1 MVHNCT
7 FFRMA
12 VRATSSLEELLTCS
26 VCLEVYSNPKT
37 LPCHHSF
44 CQTCLEK
51 LPKED
56 THSFYCPTCCRHTEL
71 PDGGVAA
78 LSTAFYL
85 YKCKEIHSSLK
96 KEFKCGNCHK
106 NTAANY
112 CKMCTSPLCVACT
125 ELHNNLSKFSSH
137 EMLNIVLVQ
146 NLLSAVEQFSEV
158 KAEVRGEAHLQQFSH
173 EDPEQQWKNIDQLLR
188 FLQTGGGE
196 SSSVD
201 GVPQA
206 DHLLLSIAE
215 LNALSQCYS
224 MSAPSIPC
232 DYYGVAIPR
241 ALFFSE
247 FFVQVTKVHCTDER
261 LLSFFL
267 SIESTT
273 CGENL
278 IIPVS
283 SLKCSLIPVVKGKE
297 HNKEYKIKLTDSPGV
312 YQVHCSPLS
321 CGAHSLSV
329 CVFDVQL
336 DLESLVVPFNPHFDT
351 ITPSRA
357 MCGLQHCSN
366 VAGGQNGIVLF
377 TQYWCTVYKASFT
390 AKYFCP
396 PNKPLS
402 VVKSDDAACYVCLSS
417 SNYAILVSK
426 KSIEILHL
434 NGSLCK
440 KMSDPISFMSSPSCV
455 AASFVT
461 GFIYI
466 ADKDKVHILSSDLRF
481 IRSFQ
486 WRSKTVKPMPA
497 DGNVNGISP
506 ESIREFSNVNGMALV
521 VIDGEDFLY
530 VTDGFDNRIQ
540 KFTHHGEYVSSF
552 GKKGFAP
559 GELFLPHGIAVGP
572 GNLLYV
578 AELGNHRIS
587 VFTFGGDFVCCFGE
601 RGSNID
607 QFVCP
612 KGIAFD
618 SNGVMY
624 VCDSNNGRLV
634 LY

>member
-1 MVHNCT
+1 
-7 FFRMA
+7 MA

-51 LPKED
+51 LPKEN
-56 THSFYCPTCCRHTEL
+56 TRSFYCPTCCRRAEL

-85 YKCKEIHSSLK
+85 YKCKEIQSSLK

-106 NTAANY
+106 SAAASY
-112 CKMCTSPLCVACT
+112 CKVCSRPLCIACT
-125 ELHNNLSKFSSH
+125 ELHNNWSEFSSH

-146 NLLSAVEQFSEV
+146 NLLSVVEQFSEM
-158 KAEVRGEAHLQQFSH
+158 KAEVRGETLQQFGH

-201 GVPQA
+201 GVPQE

-215 LNALSQCYS
+215 LNALSQFNS
-224 MSAPSIPC
+224 TSAPSIPR

-247 FFVQVTKVHCTDER
+247 FFVQVNKVHCTDER

-273 CGENL
+273 CGKNL
-278 IIPVS
+278 VIPVS
-283 SLKCSLIPVVKGKE
+283 SLKCSLVPVVKGQE
-297 HNKEYKIKLTDSPGV
+297 QNKEYKIKLTGSPGV

-329 CVFDVQL
+329 RVFDVKL
-336 DLESLVVPFNPHFDT
+336 DPESLVVPFNPYFDT

-357 MCGLQHCSN
+357 MYGLQHCST
-366 VAGGQNGIVLF
+366 VAGGDNGIVLF
-377 TQYWCTVYKASFT
+377 TQYSCKAHKASFT
-390 AKYFCP
+390 AKYFFSQDKP
-396 PNKPLS
+396 PS
-402 VVKSDDAACYVCLSS
+402 VVKSDNTACCVCLSS
-417 SNYAILVSK
+417 SNNVILVSN

-434 NGSLCK
+434 NGSSLK
-440 KMSDPISFMSSPSCV
+440 KMSDPISFMNGPSCV

-466 ADKDKVHILSSDLRF
+466 ADEDKVHILSSDLRF

-486 WRSKTVKPMPA
+486 WMPKDIAQPMPTEEC
-497 DGNVNGISP
+497 NGISP
-506 ESIREFSNVNGMALV
+506 ESICKFSKFNGMVIV
-521 VIDGEDFLY
+521 VIDGEEFLY
-530 VTDGFDNRIQ
+530 VADGYDNKIQ
-540 KFTHHGEYVSSF
+540 KFTHRGKYVTSF
-552 GKKGFAP
+552 SKEGFAP
-559 GELFLPHGIAVGP
+559 GELFIPHSIAVGP
-572 GNLLYV
+572 GNLLYI

-587 VFTFGGDFVCCFGE
+587 VFTIGGDFVRCFGE

-607 QFVCP
+607 QFDCP

-618 SNGVMY
+618 SNGVLY
-624 VCDSNNGRLV
+624 VCDSNNSRLV